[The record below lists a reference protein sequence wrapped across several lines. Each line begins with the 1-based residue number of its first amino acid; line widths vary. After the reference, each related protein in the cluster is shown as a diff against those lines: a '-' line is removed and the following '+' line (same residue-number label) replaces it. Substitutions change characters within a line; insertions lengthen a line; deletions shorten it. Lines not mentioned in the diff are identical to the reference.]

1 MTETYTQTVSSR
13 EVDRHLDSDVIRLDA
28 DDQLF
33 YDMLKSELDA
43 LLRQP
48 HSEIISKIT
57 SYSQTR
63 RAPLI

>member
-1 MTETYTQTVSSR
+1 MTETYTQRMPPSEAIR
-13 EVDRHLDSDVIRLDA
+13 KSDQEVIRLDV

-48 HSEIISKIT
+48 ESGSISKIT
-57 SYSQTR
+57 SYSRTR
-63 RAPLI
+63 HMPLM